1 MSSQAADEPML
12 LNIEENHVQKRVKID
27 VHGHLTPQEARILA
41 KRQLSKVAY
50 GEDLAHTNKQIRNLP
65 TFADLAKDYI
75 ERHAMRKRDK
85 SLKEDQRLLKSH
97 LLPALGA
104 IKVTAITRQDI
115 EDLHKHLGKKP
126 YPANRV
132 LALLSKMFSLAISWG
147 WCKENPVI
155 GIQKYQE
162 EKRDRWLTEE
172 ETQRLWNVLDKYP
185 QHLTA
190 FIFKFLLLTGARKG
204 EVMQATWNQFDLEKG
219 IWTKPSHL
227 TKQKKTEYL
236 PLSSKVLS
244 VLQEIKKIRAEMNAK
259 MKSKPSAYV
268 FPGRVDG

>member
-1 MSSQAADEPML
+1 LSSQAADEPML

-190 FIFKFLLLTGARKG
+190 FILF
-204 EVMQATWNQFDLEKG
+204 QFDLEKG